1 MRGRLLFVA
10 VVVLIAGA
18 PFFLVPLQSGMTAPE
33 QAEHAA
39 DLFRQVGILVIAIA
53 AILLIRM
60 PE

>member
-18 PFFLVPLQSGMTAPE
+18 SFFLMPLQSGMSAAE
-33 QAEHAA
+33 QAEYAA
-39 DLFRQVGILVIAIA
+39 DLFRQVGILVLAIA
-53 AILLIRM
+53 AILLIRL